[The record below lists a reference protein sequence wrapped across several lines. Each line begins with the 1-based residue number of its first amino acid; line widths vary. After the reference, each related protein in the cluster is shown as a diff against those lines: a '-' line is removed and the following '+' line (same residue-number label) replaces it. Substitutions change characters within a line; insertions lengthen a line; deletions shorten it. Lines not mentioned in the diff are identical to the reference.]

1 MTRDMPHFALVP
13 VRVAQLRTAVPVSLG
28 RLYASADIL
37 AMVNVDPQD
46 PPKELIR
53 LTTRFDILRTEPRL
67 CFVCSARLA
76 TFW

>member
-1 MTRDMPHFALVP
+1 M
-13 VRVAQLRTAVPVSLG
+13 PVSLG